1 MNNNISNK
9 RKVRTIPFS
18 LREAVQWYNSNS
30 ATRRELAIKFLLTKP
45 LELTIKGDKII
56 MSFK

>member
-9 RKVRTIPFS
+9 RKVRTIPLS

-30 ATRRELAIKFLLTKP
+30 ATRRELALNFLITKP